1 MFALLNKKTDCCGK
15 RLLVAAVP
23 PCCGCGARGCRDSD
37 TARGLCCESP
47 LGCSSLSEQSC
58 PMEGHR
64 NLGVIL
70 LCESQW
76 DGNSTATRAGVAYG
90 AVSSSLEE
98 FFKTGKVSTH

>member
-1 MFALLNKKTDCCGK
+1 
-15 RLLVAAVP
+15 
-23 PCCGCGARGCRDSD
+23 
-37 TARGLCCESP
+37 
-47 LGCSSLSEQSC
+47 
-58 PMEGHR
+58 MEGHR

-76 DGNSTATRAGVAYG
+76 DGNSTATRVGVAYG

>member
-1 MFALLNKKTDCCGK
+1 MGRGSWWLLCH
-15 RLLVAAVP
+15 RAVGMGP
-23 PCCGCGARGCRDSD
+23 EGAG
-37 TARGLCCESP
+37 TVTQPRGLCCESP

-58 PMEGHR
+58 PMGGHR